1 MKIKSIKLENFAK
14 CSHIEVSF
22 DKNITYLIGENGAGK
37 TTLGLDAIWFLFQ
50 GIAEKSSKS
59 NNPFIAERFRFIGEN
74 GASAKGEMVLF
85 DETLKVK
92 IKVIR
97 KLTKDG
103 TFVTFE
109 APSNMTLNQEWLND
123 LFNVFLI
130 SPRSFLALDS
140 KKQSEVLGI
149 NTSKFDTELENLKAE
164 HTYINRELKN
174 IGEIQAVESVE
185 KIDITS
191 LIERKND
198 IINFNDKQKELQQNI
213 IKNKEKLILCEQ
225 EYEELLKQKTLL
237 DLEINK
243 AKNKRDA
250 GVKYISN
257 LPTPEKLT
265 NSEDIDNK
273 IKEATLNNDKN
284 INYEHYLQQ
293 KQKYDLKVS
302 ELNNNKKKQSETIR
316 DRIDYIRSKKLPFD
330 NLEINE
336 KGELLLSGKPIKE
349 QYFATG
355 ELLKIVPVL
364 ISSLNPELKYVFI
377 QQFNLLDEKQQKIV
391 EEYLV
396 GKGFQLVAEIVGE
409 KEVENKHC
417 IVLKDMH
424 LVSKNLTN
432 PENLL

>member
-14 CSHIEVSF
+14 YSHIEVSF

-50 GIAEKSSKS
+50 GIAEKSSKG

-74 GASAKGEMVLF
+74 SASAKGEMVLF
-85 DETLKVK
+85 DEIKKVK

-103 TFVTFE
+103 TSVTFE
-109 APSNMTLNQEWLND
+109 ATSDMTLNQEWLND

-140 KKQSEVLGI
+140 KKQAEVLGI
-149 NTSKFDTELENLKAE
+149 ETNKFDTELENLKSE
-164 HTYINRELKN
+164 HTYISRELKS
-174 IGEIQAVESVE
+174 IGVAEEVLPID

-198 IINFNDKQKELQQNI
+198 IISFNNKQNESQQNI
-213 IKNKEKLILCEQ
+213 TKNKEKLILCEQ
-225 EYEELLKQKTLL
+225 EYEKLLKQKTLL
-237 DLEINK
+237 ELEINN

-250 GVKYISN
+250 GIKHISN
-257 LPTPEKLT
+257 LPQPEKLR
-265 NSEDIDNK
+265 SMEQIDNE
-273 IKEATLNNDKN
+273 IKEATRNNDKN
-284 INYEHYLQQ
+284 IAYQNYLQQ
-293 KQKYDLKVS
+293 SQKYARKFI
-302 ELNNNKKKQSETIR
+302 ELNDNKEKQSEIIKN
-316 DRIDYIRSKKLPFD
+316 RIDYIRSKKLPFD

-396 GKGFQLVAEIVGE
+396 NKGFQLVAEIVGE

-424 LVSKNLTN
+424 LIDKSSTKESIL
-432 PENLL
+432 

>member
-14 CSHIEVSF
+14 YSHIEVSF
-22 DKNITYLIGENGAGK
+22 DKNITYLIGDNGAGK
-37 TTLGLDAIWFLFQ
+37 TTLGLNAIWFLFQ
-50 GIAEKSSKS
+50 GIAEKSSKG
-59 NNPFIAERFRFIGEN
+59 NNPLIAERFRFIGEN

-85 DETLKVK
+85 DEVRKVK

-97 KLTKDG
+97 KMTKDG
-103 TFVTFE
+103 TSVTFE
-109 APSNMTLNQEWLND
+109 APTDMTLNQEWLND

-140 KKQSEVLGI
+140 KKQAEILGI
-149 NTSKFDTELENLKAE
+149 DTNEFDTELESLKSE
-164 HTYINRELKN
+164 HTYINRELKS
-174 IGEIQAVESVE
+174 IGEVKEVDPVEN
-185 KIDITS
+185 IDVSSYIRS
-191 LIERKND
+191 KN
-198 IINFNDKQKELQQNI
+198 IIIDFNNKQKELEQNI
-213 IKNKEKLILCEQ
+213 VKNKEKLQWVQKEYSQLLEQ
-225 EYEELLKQKTLL
+225 REELNKRIEQLSTKILNGTNYIDTLSKPEP
-237 DLEINK
+237 LESTEYIDSQIEKAIENNNK
-243 AKNKRDA
+243 AVVYQN
-250 GVKYISN
+250 
-257 LPTPEKLT
+257 
-265 NSEDIDNK
+265 
-273 IKEATLNNDKN
+273 
-284 INYEHYLQQ
+284 YLQQ
-293 KQKYDLKVS
+293 KQKHDLKLL
-302 ELNNNKKKQSETIR
+302 ELNNNKNRQAETIKS
-316 DRIDYIRSKKLPFD
+316 RIDYIRSKKLPFD

-417 IVLKDMH
+417 IILKDMH
-424 LVSKNLTN
+424 LIDKNSIK
-432 PENLL
+432 ENLL

>member
-14 CSHIEVSF
+14 YSHIEVSF
-22 DKNITYLIGENGAGK
+22 DKNITYLIGNNGAGK
-37 TTLGLDAIWFLFQ
+37 TTLGLNAIWFMLQ
-50 GIAEKSSKS
+50 GIAEKSSKG
-59 NNPFIAERFRFIGEN
+59 NNPLIAERFRFIGEN

-85 DETLKVK
+85 DEVRKVK
-92 IKVIR
+92 IKVMR

-103 TFVTFE
+103 TSVTFE
-109 APSNMTLNQEWLND
+109 APEDMTLSQEWLND

-140 KKQSEVLGI
+140 KKQAEVLGI
-149 NTSKFDTELENLKAE
+149 DTSKFDSELENLKSE

-174 IGEIQAVESVE
+174 IGEVKEIEPVE

-191 LIERKND
+191 LIECKND
-198 IINFNDKQKELQQNI
+198 IINFNTKQIELQQNI
-213 IKNKEKLILCEQ
+213 TKNKEKLILCEQ
-225 EYEELLKQKTLL
+225 EYEKLLKQKTLL
-237 DLEINK
+237 ELEINNV
-243 AKNKRDA
+243 KNKRDA
-250 GVKYISN
+250 GIKYISN
-257 LPTPEKLT
+257 LPKPEKLV
-265 NSEDIDNK
+265 NSEDIDKK
-273 IKEATLNNDKN
+273 IKDATSNNDKR
-284 INYEHYLQQ
+284 IVYENYLQQ
-293 KQKYDLKVS
+293 KQKHDLKLS
-302 ELNNNKKKQSETIR
+302 ELNNNKERQSEAIKA
-316 DRIDYIRSKKLPFD
+316 RIDYIRSKKLPFD

-396 GKGFQLVAEIVGE
+396 NKGFQLVAEIVGE
-409 KEVENKHC
+409 KEIENKHC

-424 LVSKNLTN
+424 LVTK
-432 PENLL
+432 ENITENML

>member
-14 CSHIEVSF
+14 YSHIEVSF

-50 GIAEKSSKS
+50 GIAEKSSKG

-74 GASAKGEMVLF
+74 SASAKGEMVLF
-85 DETLKVK
+85 DEIKKVK

-103 TFVTFE
+103 TSVTFE
-109 APSNMTLNQEWLND
+109 APDNMILNQEWLND

-149 NTSKFDTELENLKAE
+149 DTSKFDAELENLKSE
-164 HTYINRELKN
+164 HTYINRELKSIGTTEEVLPVNEIN
-174 IGEIQAVESVE
+174 IE
-185 KIDITS
+185 S
-191 LIERKND
+191 LIETKN
-198 IINFNDKQKELQQNI
+198 NI
-213 IKNKEKLILCEQ
+213 ISFNTKQIELEQDIVRNKEKLKLCKQEVDELVKQREEIEQ
-225 EYEELLKQKTLL
+225 KIDKL
-237 DLEINK
+237 DNKIN
-243 AKNKRDA
+243 A
-250 GVKYISN
+250 GQRYIASMSQ
-257 LPTPEKLT
+257 PEKLE
-265 NSEDIDNK
+265 SMEQIDNN
-273 IKEATLNNDKN
+273 IKEATQNNNKN
-284 INYEHYLQQ
+284 IAYKNYLQQ
-293 KQKYDLKVS
+293 KQKHDLKSS
-302 ELNNNKKKQSETIR
+302 ELDNNKTKQAETIKAK
-316 DRIDYIRSKKLPFD
+316 IDYIRSKKLPFD

-355 ELLKIVPVL
+355 ELLRIVPVL

-396 GKGFQLVAEIVGE
+396 SKGFQLVAEIVGE
-409 KEVENKHC
+409 KEIENKHC

-424 LVSKNLTN
+424 LINRENSTE
-432 PENLL
+432 ENLI

>member
-1 MKIKSIKLENFAK
+1 MKIKSIKLDNFAK
-14 CSHIEVSF
+14 YSHIEVSF
-22 DKNITYLIGENGAGK
+22 DKNITYLIGNNEAGK
-37 TTLGLDAIWFLFQ
+37 TTLGLNAIWFLFQ
-50 GIAEKSSKS
+50 GIAEKSSKG
-59 NNPFIAERFRFIGEN
+59 NNPLIAERFRFIGEN

-85 DETLKVK
+85 DEARKVK

-103 TFVTFE
+103 TSVTFE
-109 APSNMTLNQEWLND
+109 APPNMTLNQEWLND

-140 KKQSEVLGI
+140 KKQAEVLGI
-149 NTSKFDTELENLKAE
+149 DTSRFDTELESLRSE
-164 HTYINRELKN
+164 HTLVGRELKN
-174 IGEIQAVESVE
+174 IGEVQAIEPVE
-185 KIDITS
+185 KINITS
-191 LIERKND
+191 LIESKND
-198 IINFNDKQKELQQNI
+198 VISFNDKQKELQQNI

-225 EYEELLKQKTLL
+225 EYEKLLKQKTLL
-237 DLEINK
+237 ELEINNV
-243 AKNKRDA
+243 KNKRDA
-250 GVKYISN
+250 GIKYISN
-257 LPTPEKLT
+257 LPMPEELI
-265 NSEDIDNK
+265 NSEEIDNK
-273 IKEATLNNDKN
+273 IKEATLNNDKS
-284 INYEHYLQQ
+284 IDHEHYLQQ

-302 ELNNNKKKQSETIR
+302 ELNNNKKKQSETMKAK
-316 DRIDYIRSKKLPFD
+316 IDYIRSKKLPFD

-424 LVSKNLTN
+424 LVGKNLTN

>member
-14 CSHIEVSF
+14 YSHIEVSF
-22 DKNITYLIGENGAGK
+22 DKNITYLIGNNGAGK
-37 TTLGLDAIWFLFQ
+37 TTLGLNAIWFLFQ
-50 GIAEKSSKS
+50 GIAEKSSKG
-59 NNPFIAERFRFIGEN
+59 NNPLVAERFRFIGEN

-85 DETLKVK
+85 DEVRKVK

-103 TFVTFE
+103 TSVTFE
-109 APSNMTLNQEWLND
+109 APENMVLNQEWLND

-140 KKQSEVLGI
+140 KKQAEALGI
-149 NTSKFDTELENLKAE
+149 DTIRFDTKLESLKLE
-164 HTYINRELKN
+164 YTLISRELKH
-174 IGEIQAVESVE
+174 IGEIQKVEPVE

-191 LIERKND
+191 LIESKND
-198 IINFNDKQKELQQNI
+198 IIGFNDKQKELQQNI
-213 IKNKEKLILCEQ
+213 AKNKEKLILCEQ

-237 DLEINK
+237 ELKINNV
-243 AKNKRDA
+243 KNKRDA
-250 GVKYISN
+250 GIRYISS
-257 LPTPEKLT
+257 LPTPKELI
-265 NSEDIDNK
+265 NSEGIDNK
-273 IKEATLNNDKN
+273 IKEATSNNNKS

-293 KQKYDLKVS
+293 KQKHDLKLS
-302 ELNNNKKKQSETIR
+302 ELNNNKERQSETVKA
-316 DRIDYIRSKKLPFD
+316 RIDYIRSKKLPFD

-349 QYFATG
+349 QYFATS

-377 QQFNLLDEKQQKIV
+377 QQFNLLDEKQQKII

-424 LVSKNLTN
+424 LIDKNFIKGNIL
-432 PENLL
+432 

>member
-14 CSHIEVSF
+14 YSHIEVSF
-22 DKNITYLIGENGAGK
+22 DKNITYLIGNNGAGK
-37 TTLGLDAIWFLFQ
+37 TTLGLSAIWFLFQ
-50 GIAEKSSKS
+50 GIAEKSSKG

-74 GASAKGEMVLF
+74 DASAKGEMVLF
-85 DETLKVK
+85 DETLKIK

-103 TFVTFE
+103 TSVTFE

-130 SPRSFLALDS
+130 SPRSFLTLDS
-140 KKQSEVLGI
+140 KKQAEVLGI
-149 NTSKFDTELENLKAE
+149 DTSKFDTELENFKSE

-174 IGEIQAVESVE
+174 IGEVKEVDPVEN
-185 KIDITS
+185 IDVGS
-191 LIERKND
+191 YVRSKNI
-198 IINFNDKQKELQQNI
+198 IINFNNKQKELEQNI
-213 IKNKEKLILCEQ
+213 VKNKEKLQWVQKEYSQLLEQ
-225 EYEELLKQKTLL
+225 REEL
-237 DLEINK
+237 
-243 AKNKRDA
+243 NKRIEQLSTKILN
-250 GVKYISN
+250 GTNYIDT
-257 LPTPEKLT
+257 LPKPEPLESTEYTDSQIEKAIE
-265 NSEDIDNK
+265 NNNK
-273 IKEATLNNDKN
+273 VVAYQN
-284 INYEHYLQQ
+284 YLQQ
-293 KQKYDLKVS
+293 KQKYDLRLS
-302 ELNNNKKKQSETIR
+302 ELNNNKERQSETIKA
-316 DRIDYIRSKKLPFD
+316 RIDYIRSKKLPFD

-364 ISSLNPELKYVFI
+364 ISSLNPKLKYVFI

-424 LVSKNLTN
+424 LVDKNSDK
-432 PENLL
+432 ENIL

>member
-14 CSHIEVSF
+14 YSHIEVSF

-37 TTLGLDAIWFLFQ
+37 TTLGLNAIWFLFQ
-50 GIAEKSSKS
+50 GIAEKSSKG
-59 NNPFIAERFRFIGEN
+59 NNPLIAERFRFIGEN
-74 GASAKGEMVLF
+74 GASAKGEMILF
-85 DETLKVK
+85 DEIRKIK

-103 TFVTFE
+103 TSVTFE
-109 APSNMTLNQEWLND
+109 ASEGLILNQEWLND

-140 KKQSEVLGI
+140 KKQAEVLGI
-149 NTSKFDTELENLKAE
+149 DTNRFDTELESLRSE
-164 HTYINRELKN
+164 HTLIGRELKN
-174 IGEIQAVESVE
+174 IGEIQTVEPVE
-185 KIDITS
+185 KINITS
-191 LIERKND
+191 LIESKND
-198 IINFNDKQKELQQNI
+198 VISFNDKQKELQQNI

-225 EYEELLKQKTLL
+225 EYEKLLKQKTLL
-237 DLEINK
+237 ELEINNV
-243 AKNKRDA
+243 KNKRDA
-250 GVKYISN
+250 GIKYISN
-257 LPTPEKLT
+257 LPMPEELI
-265 NSEDIDNK
+265 NSEEIDNK
-273 IKEATLNNDKN
+273 IKEATLNNNKSID
-284 INYEHYLQQ
+284 YEHYLQQ
-293 KQKYDLKVS
+293 KQKYDLRVS
-302 ELNNNKKKQSETIR
+302 ELNNNKKRQSETIKAK
-316 DRIDYIRSKKLPFD
+316 IDYIRSKKLPFD

-355 ELLKIVPVL
+355 ELLRIVPVL

-396 GKGFQLVAEIVGE
+396 SKGFQLVAEIVGE
-409 KEVENKHC
+409 KEIENKHC

-424 LVSKNLTN
+424 LIDESSAK
-432 PENLL
+432 ENIL

>member
-14 CSHIEVSF
+14 YSHIEVSF
-22 DKNITYLIGENGAGK
+22 DKNITYLIGNNGAGK
-37 TTLGLDAIWFLFQ
+37 TTLGLNAIWFILQ
-50 GIAEKSSKS
+50 GIAEKSSKG
-59 NNPFIAERFRFIGEN
+59 NNPLVAERFRFIGEN

-85 DETLKVK
+85 DEVRKVK

-97 KLTKDG
+97 KMTKDG
-103 TFVTFE
+103 TSVTFE
-109 APSNMTLNQEWLND
+109 APSDMTLNQEWLND

-140 KKQSEVLGI
+140 KKQAEVLGI
-149 NTSKFDTELENLKAE
+149 DTSKFDTKLENLKSE
-164 HTYINRELKN
+164 HTYINRELKS
-174 IGEIQAVESVE
+174 IGAVEEVLPVD
-185 KIDITS
+185 KIDIES
-191 LIERKND
+191 LIEAKN
-198 IINFNDKQKELQQNI
+198 NI
-213 IKNKEKLILCEQ
+213 ISFNTKQIALEQDIARNKEKLKLREQ
-225 EYEELLKQKTLL
+225 EFNGLIKQKE
-237 DLEINK
+237 EIEQK
-243 AKNKRDA
+243 IDKLKNNIEA
-250 GVKYISN
+250 GQKYIASISQ
-257 LPTPEKLT
+257 PERLR
-265 NSEDIDNK
+265 SMEQIDNK
-273 IKEATLNNDKN
+273 IKEATQNNDKN
-284 INYEHYLQQ
+284 IAYQNYLQQ
-293 KQKYDLKVS
+293 KQKHTQKLT
-302 ELNNNKKKQSETIR
+302 ELNNNKEKQSEIAKN
-316 DRIDYIRSKKLPFD
+316 RIDYIRSKKLPFD

-424 LVSKNLTN
+424 LLTKENSIEKNLI
-432 PENLL
+432 